1 MNDEIKQAMDKAFRL
16 LMSAPTADDV
26 ARALALVEWSQQMR
40 LALTAHSAEA
50 DRQKRASKPKPLEK
64 PKSRKKSDEEDDDDL
79 PASLR

>member
-40 LALTAHSAEA
+40 LALTAQSAEA
-50 DRQKRASKPKPLEK
+50 VRQKRASKPPSK
-64 PKSRKKSDEEDDDDL
+64 PKKLGRFD
-79 PASLR
+79 